1 MTNGRIA
8 YLNARLLDPAS
19 GLDSS
24 GALLVEN
31 GRIADLGPELFR
43 DGAPSVNQI
52 IDCEGL
58 CLAPG
63 LIDMRVQLREPGDEH
78 QETIASGSRAA
89 AAGGVTTMVCLPNT
103 NPVIDDVSV
112 VEFIARRAREVR
124 QVKVFCYGAL
134 TRGLKGKEL
143 TEIGLLL
150 DAGALAFTDGQV
162 ATSDALVMRRALS
175 YARAFDALIVQ
186 HPEEPCLAANGVVN
200 EGEIASRLGLAG
212 IPPEAEAIMVE
223 RDLRLVE
230 LTGGRYHAAHVST
243 AAAID
248 AIRTAKAQGLAVT
261 CDTAAHYFAL
271 NETAL
276 GSYRTFAKVSPPL
289 RSEADRQVVV
299 QGLADGTIDAIA
311 SDHAPHDQESKRLPF
326 ANAAFGVVGLETL
339 LPLTLEL
346 YHNGHLPLLDALDR
360 VTAAPARIL
369 GLPGGR
375 LARGVPADMV
385 LFDPDTPWQ
394 VSEGALHSISKN
406 SAFDGR
412 PVRGRVMRTIVD
424 GRSVYLEGNRPDA

>member
-31 GRIADLGPELFR
+31 GRIADLGPDLFS

-78 QETIASGSRAA
+78 QETVASGSRAA
-89 AAGGVTTMVCLPNT
+89 AAGGVATMVCLPNT
-103 NPVIDDVSV
+103 SPVIDNVSV
-112 VEFIARRAREVR
+112 VEFIARRASEVGLA
-124 QVKVFCYGAL
+124 KVFCYGAL
-134 TRGLKGKEL
+134 TRRLAGKEL
-143 TEIGLLL
+143 TEIGLLG
-150 DAGALAFTDGQV
+150 DAGALAFTDGMV
-162 ATSDALVMRRALS
+162 ATADALVMRRALS

-186 HPEEPCLAANGVVN
+186 HPEEPRLAANGVMN
-200 EGEIASRLGLAG
+200 EGEIASRLGLAAV
-212 IPPEAEAIMVE
+212 PPEAEVIMIE

-248 AIRTAKAQGLAVT
+248 AIRAAKDRGLNVT

-271 NETAL
+271 NETAV
-276 GSYRTFAKVSPPL
+276 GNYRTFAKVSPPL
-289 RSEADRQVVV
+289 RAETDRQAVV
-299 QGLADGTIDAIA
+299 QGLADGTIDAIV
-311 SDHAPHDQESKRLPF
+311 SDHAPHDQETKRLPF
-326 ANAAFGVVGLETL
+326 ANAAFGVVGVETL

-346 YHNGHLPLLDALDR
+346 YHNRHLSLLDALDR
-360 VTAAPARIL
+360 VTASPAKIL
-369 GLPGGR
+369 GLKSGR
-375 LARGVPADMV
+375 LARGAPADLV
-385 LFDPDTPWQ
+385 LFDPDMPWQ
-394 VSEGALHSISKN
+394 ISEDALHSISKN

-412 PVRGRVMRTIVD
+412 PVQGRVMRTIVD
-424 GRSVYLEGNRPDA
+424 GRTVFQDGD

>member
-31 GRIADLGPELFR
+31 GRIADLGPDLFS

-78 QETIASGSRAA
+78 QETIASASRAA
-89 AAGGVTTMVCLPNT
+89 AAGGVATMVCLPNT
-103 NPVIDDVSV
+103 SPVIDDVSV
-112 VEFIARRAREVR
+112 VEFIARRASEVGL
-124 QVKVFCYGAL
+124 VKVFCYGAL
-134 TRGLKGKEL
+134 TRRLVGKEL
-143 TEIGLLL
+143 TEIGLLG
-150 DAGALAFTDGQV
+150 DAGALAFTDGTV
-162 ATSDALVMRRALS
+162 ATADALVMRRALS
-175 YARAFDALIVQ
+175 YAHAFDALIVQ
-186 HPEEPCLAANGVVN
+186 HPEEPRLAANGVMN
-200 EGEIASRLGLAG
+200 EGEIASRLGLAA
-212 IPPEAEAIMVE
+212 IPPEAEVIMIE

-243 AAAID
+243 AAAVN
-248 AIRTAKAQGLAVT
+248 AIRAAKDRGLNVT

-271 NETAL
+271 NETAV

-289 RSEADRQVVV
+289 RAEPDRQAVV
-299 QGLADGTIDAIA
+299 QGLVDGTIDAIV
-311 SDHAPHDQESKRLPF
+311 SDHAPHNQEAKRLPF
-326 ANAAFGVVGLETL
+326 ADAAFGVVGVETL

-346 YHNGHLPLLDALDR
+346 YHNEHLSLLDALDR
-360 VTAAPARIL
+360 VTASPAKIL
-369 GLPGGR
+369 GLKGGR
-375 LARGVPADMV
+375 LARGAPADIV
-385 LFDPDTPWQ
+385 LFDPDMPWQ
-394 VSEGALHSISKN
+394 ISEDALHSISKN

-412 PVRGRVMRTIVD
+412 PVQGRVKRTIVD
-424 GRSVYLEGNRPDA
+424 GRTVFQDGD

>member
-1 MTNGRIA
+1 
-8 YLNARLLDPAS
+8 
-19 GLDSS
+19 
-24 GALLVEN
+24 
-31 GRIADLGPELFR
+31 
-43 DGAPSVNQI
+43 
-52 IDCEGL
+52 
-58 CLAPG
+58 
-63 LIDMRVQLREPGDEH
+63 
-78 QETIASGSRAA
+78 
-89 AAGGVTTMVCLPNT
+89 
-103 NPVIDDVSV
+103 
-112 VEFIARRAREVR
+112 VR

-134 TRGLKGKEL
+134 TRGLQGKEL

-150 DAGALAFTDGQV
+150 DAGALAFTDGQI
-162 ATSDALVMRRALS
+162 ATADALVMRRALS

-186 HPEEPCLAANGVVN
+186 HPEEPRLAANGVMN

-223 RDLRLVE
+223 RDLRLTE
-230 LTGGRYHAAHVST
+230 LTGGRYHAAHLST
-243 AAAID
+243 ATAID
-248 AIRTAKAQGLAVT
+248 AIRTAKTQGLNVT

-289 RSEADRQVVV
+289 RSEADRQAVV

-346 YHNGHLPLLDALDR
+346 YHNGHLSLLDALER

-369 GLPGGR
+369 GLPSGR
-375 LARGVPADMV
+375 LARGAPADMV
-385 LFDPDTPWQ
+385 LFDPGLPWQ
-394 VSEGALHSISKN
+394 ISETALHSISKN
-406 SAFDGR
+406 TAFDGR
-412 PVRGRVMRTIVD
+412 PVQGRVKRTIVD
-424 GRSVYLEGNRPDA
+424 GRSVYLDSSRPDA